1 MREPGL
7 HLPTDLLIWELAQPS
22 VTGGLATRGGGL
34 DPLQLRP
41 HSPPDVRQ
49 PLDTQMS
56 HVPSSGRPE
65 TAILSWPAGMG
76 WLQAPFCSK
85 EKVW

>member
-7 HLPTDLLIWELAQPS
+7 RLPTDLLIWELAQPS

-41 HSPPDVRQ
+41 HSPPDARQ
-49 PLDTQMS
+49 PLGHTDVT
-56 HVPSSGRPE
+56 RPLFRE
-65 TAILSWPAGMG
+65 TGDSNSELACGHG
-76 WLQAPFCSK
+76 VAPGPLLL
-85 EKVW
+85 